1 MTVIELPA
9 KGDAKGPISS
19 KGSLV
24 AALDI
29 GSTKISCL
37 IGELVSQN
45 RRTADGKEAS
55 ALRVLGFGCQASR
68 GTRSGAIVDL
78 DQAERAIRLAVD
90 AAEKMAKRTITS
102 VFVNVAGGRPQ
113 SNAYAAAVETETGQV
128 TARDI
133 ETASRAALAQGHQPG
148 RRTLHTAAA

>member
-9 KGDAKGPISS
+9 KSDARGPIAG

-29 GSTKISCL
+29 GGTKISCL
-37 IGELVSQN
+37 IGEAVSQN

-68 GTRSGAIVDL
+68 GTRNGAIIDL

-90 AAEKMAKRTITS
+90 SAERMAKRTINS
-102 VFVNVAGGRPQ
+102 VYINVTGGKPQ
-113 SNAYAAAVETETGQV
+113 SNAYAASVETETGQV
-128 TARDI
+128 TARDV
-133 ETASRAALAQGHQPG
+133 EMAT
-148 RRTLHTAAA
+148 